1 MGFAFI
7 IVDML
12 HDFIDPKGKLYFP
25 DGAGV
30 VEPIAR
36 LKASFRAAGV
46 PVIYD
51 NDAHPEDSQEFA
63 TWPPHCIRGS
73 WGSCVVEDLAVGP
86 DDIVYTKDALSPFY
100 DDGIEKLLRDLGAT
114 RLYVAGVATEYCV
127 QACVVDALARGFSV
141 EVVENA
147 IAGVDQKKGDIARA
161 MMAMHRAGA
170 EFTRTERLV
179 AALPGGH
186 GRKM

>member
-1 MGFAFI
+1 MGIAFI

-12 HDFIDPKGKLYFP
+12 NDFIDPKGKLYFP

-36 LKASFRAAGV
+36 LKASFRSAGL
-46 PVIYD
+46 PVVYD

-63 TWPPHCIRGS
+63 TWPPHCIRGD
-73 WGSCVVEDLAVGP
+73 WGSAVVPDLTVEP
-86 DDIVYTKDALSPFY
+86 DDVVYQKDALSLFA
-100 DDGIEKLLRDLGAT
+100 DGKAEQVLHDLGAT

-127 QACVVDALARGFSV
+127 HACVVDALARGFSV
-141 EVVENA
+141 TVVENA
-147 IAGVDQKKGDIARA
+147 IAGVEMHKGDIARA

-179 AALPGGH
+179 AALPGGR